1 MESLFERLERIIVG
15 EFDIEPSVDTDDPI
29 QTRTRDGAPVS
40 RWVTAHGGVASQYV
54 NTYADEAGDVRSM
67 LVVRLTCVDADQVEV
82 DVEVSDTESDEPPE
96 STTTTLVSSHEELEA
111 FVERVLRPACA
122 RANELALG
130 EEDTEDEA

>member
-82 DVEVSDTESDEPPE
+82 DVEISDTESDEPPE
-96 STTTTLVSSHEELEA
+96 STTTLVSSHEELEA